1 MPLHRSRAVCA
12 VRPPTLAPRLVR
24 FAIRKV
30 AMSNETRPPQGA
42 STRKHD
48 VDALLADLS
57 LDVKPPRVSRKPSAR
72 PFEHKSSSTRPDD
85 AQSLLDDL
93 EGLVQRRRSL
103 QRDAKEGDESPNKQA
118 SAASILLHRVPVQ
131 A

>member
-57 LDVKPPRVSRKPSAR
+57 LDVKPPRV
-72 PFEHKSSSTRPDD
+72 
-85 AQSLLDDL
+85 
-93 EGLVQRRRSL
+93 
-103 QRDAKEGDESPNKQA
+103 
-118 SAASILLHRVPVQ
+118 
-131 A
+131 